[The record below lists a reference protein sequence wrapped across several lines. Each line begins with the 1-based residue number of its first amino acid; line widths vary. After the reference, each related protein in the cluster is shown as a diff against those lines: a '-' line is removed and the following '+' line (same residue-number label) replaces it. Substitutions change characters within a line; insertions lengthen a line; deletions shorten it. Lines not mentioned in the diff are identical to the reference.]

1 MCIVN
6 NKATVCFE
14 VFEFALSVNRMR
26 VSNGR
31 WWEHQ
36 YYFPI
41 TTMPTIHIT
50 PFGMSNVIKSNI
62 IIICACVLLSEC
74 AIQKRV
80 LSVCYGYHIRVVC
93 SLQCDFAVLD
103 LVRKYCMW
111 RLYILYIQVL
121 FLGAIGSLFRI
132 SCELILFCWYCCS
145 SNRVLLTFSCSK

>member
-6 NKATVCFE
+6 NKATVCVE
-14 VFEFALSVNRMR
+14 VFEFSLYVNRMR

-41 TTMPTIHIT
+41 TTMPTMHKT
-50 PFGMSNVIKSNI
+50 SFGMSNVTKSNI

-80 LSVCYGYHIRVVC
+80 LSVCYVITFEFVC
-93 SLQCDFAVLD
+93 SLQCDIVVLD
-103 LVRKYCMW
+103 LVRKYRMW

-132 SCELILFCWYCCS
+132 SCELIRYFILLILLFIQTCAAH
-145 SNRVLLTFSCSK
+145 FF